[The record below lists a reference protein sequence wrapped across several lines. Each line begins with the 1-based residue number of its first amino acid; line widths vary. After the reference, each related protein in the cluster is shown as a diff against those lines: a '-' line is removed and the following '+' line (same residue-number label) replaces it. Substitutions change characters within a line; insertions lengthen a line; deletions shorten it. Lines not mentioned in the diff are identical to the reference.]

1 MAKHIITIARMY
13 GSGGRLLAKTLS
25 KELGIHYYDKELL
38 QLVSLEHGVDMS
50 IVSDADEK
58 YDEGFFKKYVSR
70 EIASPSSREYLSKSN
85 IFNMTADVIRSI
97 ADKDE
102 SCVILG
108 RCANQV
114 LKGRDDVISVF
125 LHADYEHLVNFAMG
139 YDGIS
144 ATEAMQKI
152 ESVNRER
159 AAYHK
164 YYTDRDWL
172 DSRNYDLCLNTG
184 KLSIEECV
192 RVIQD
197 YMAVLDS
204 RETNGK
210 EETR

>member
-1 MAKHIITIARMY
+1 
-13 GSGGRLLAKTLS
+13 
-25 KELGIHYYDKELL
+25 
-38 QLVSLEHGVDMS
+38 
-50 IVSDADEK
+50 
-58 YDEGFFKKYVSR
+58 
-70 EIASPSSREYLSKSN
+70 
-85 IFNMTADVIRSI
+85 
-97 ADKDE
+97 
-102 SCVILG
+102 
-108 RCANQV
+108 
-114 LKGRDDVISVF
+114 
-125 LHADYEHLVNFAMG
+125 
-139 YDGIS
+139 
-144 ATEAMQKI
+144 MQKI